1 MKKEKVILSFIAV
14 LVGLFV
20 AGTAFFLYQS
30 TKKLPESETK
40 IASKIS
46 PIPKNKKPDQSV
58 LLIIDTPSDESV
70 FEDKTITLAG
80 KTEPDAI
87 VIVSTELEDES
98 ITPTKNGSFSTTIT
112 LTDGQ
117 NQIVITTIAPSGKET
132 KETRIVTFSTESF

>member
-30 TKKLPESETK
+30 TKKLPESDTK
-40 IASKIS
+40 IVSKVS
-46 PIPKNKKPDQSV
+46 PAPKNKKYEQSV
-58 LLIIDTPSDESV
+58 LLTIDTPTDESV
-70 FEDKTITLAG
+70 TGDKTITIAG
-80 KTEPDAI
+80 KTEPDAM
-87 VIVSTELEDES
+87 VIISTELEDES
-98 ITPTKNGSFSTTIT
+98 VTPTRSGGFTTTTT

-117 NQIVITTIAPSGKET
+117 NQIVITAIAPSGKET